1 MKKLFLLLMALMLL
15 CMPVLAEDATS
26 SATLAVD
33 DFPRLPKGDSRIL
46 VVFFSP
52 EKTVCSAAI
61 AAANAL
67 GSEIFEIRP
76 AEPYTAEDLNYHD
89 RQSRTSIE
97 MNDPASRPEIEELP
111 VLDRFDTILLG
122 YPIWWGQAPRILCTF
137 VESVDLSGKTVIPFC
152 TSGSSGAGSSAVNL
166 QKLGSETA
174 VWLEAKRFN
183 NGSTKE
189 DVYAWVESLNLQ

>member
-67 GSEIFEIRP
+67 GSEIFEIKP

-89 RQSRTSIE
+89 RTSRTSVE
-97 MNDPASRPEIEELP
+97 MNDPAARPEIEELP

-189 DVYAWVESLNLQ
+189 DVYAWAESLNLQ

>member
-97 MNDPASRPEIEELP
+97 MNDPATRPEIEELP

>member
-1 MKKLFLLLMALMLL
+1 MKKLFLLLLALMLL
-15 CMPVLAEDATS
+15 CMPALAEDATS
-26 SATLAVD
+26 SATLSVD

-174 VWLEAKRFN
+174 VWLDAKRFN

>member
-67 GSEIFEIRP
+67 GSEIFELQP

-97 MNDPASRPEIEELP
+97 MNDPAARPEIEELP

-174 VWLEAKRFN
+174 VWLDAKRFN

>member
-67 GSEIFEIRP
+67 GSEIFEIKP

-174 VWLEAKRFN
+174 VWLDAKRFN

-189 DVYAWVESLNLQ
+189 DVYAWAESLNLQ

>member
-15 CMPVLAEDATS
+15 CMPVLAEDAIS

-67 GSEIFEIRP
+67 GSEIFEIKP

>member
-67 GSEIFEIRP
+67 GSEIFEIKP
-76 AEPYTAEDLNYHD
+76 AEPYIAEDLNYHD

-152 TSGSSGAGSSAVNL
+152 TSGSSGAGSSAANL

-174 VWLEAKRFN
+174 VWLDAKRFN

>member
-15 CMPVLAEDATS
+15 CMPVFAEDATS

-67 GSEIFEIRP
+67 GSEIFEIKP

>member
-67 GSEIFEIRP
+67 GSEIFEIQP

-97 MNDPASRPEIEELP
+97 MNDPAARPEIEELP

-174 VWLEAKRFN
+174 VWLDAKRFN

>member
-67 GSEIFEIRP
+67 GSEIFELQP

-174 VWLEAKRFN
+174 VWLDAKRFN

>member
-67 GSEIFEIRP
+67 GSEIFEIKP

-97 MNDPASRPEIEELP
+97 MNDPAARPEIEELP

-174 VWLEAKRFN
+174 VWLDAKRFN

-189 DVYAWVESLNLQ
+189 DVYAWAESLNLQ

>member
-1 MKKLFLLLMALMLL
+1 M
-15 CMPVLAEDATS
+15 S
-26 SATLAVD
+26 IS
-33 DFPRLPKGDSRIL
+33 
-46 VVFFSP
+46 SP

-67 GSEIFEIRP
+67 GSEIFEIQP

-122 YPIWWGQAPRILCTF
+122 YPIWWGQAPRILSTF
-137 VESVDLSGKTVIPFC
+137 VESMDLSGKTVIPFC

-174 VWLEAKRFN
+174 VWLEAKRFS

>member
-46 VVFFSP
+46 VIFFSP

-97 MNDPASRPEIEELP
+97 MNDPAARPEIEELP

>member
-67 GSEIFEIRP
+67 GSEIFEIKP

-97 MNDPASRPEIEELP
+97 MNDPAARPEIEELP

-137 VESVDLSGKTVIPFC
+137 VESMDLSGKTVIPFC

-189 DVYAWVESLNLQ
+189 DVYAWAESLNLQ

>member
-67 GSEIFEIRP
+67 GSEIFELQP

-137 VESVDLSGKTVIPFC
+137 VESVDLSGKTVTPFC
-152 TSGSSGAGSSAVNL
+152 TSGSSSAGSSAVNL

>member
-15 CMPVLAEDATS
+15 CTPALAEDATS

-67 GSEIFEIRP
+67 GSEIFEIKP

>member
-67 GSEIFEIRP
+67 GSEIFEIKP

-174 VWLEAKRFN
+174 TWLEAKRFN

>member
-76 AEPYTAEDLNYHD
+76 AEPYTAEDLNYRD

-174 VWLEAKRFN
+174 VWLEAKRFS

>member
-1 MKKLFLLLMALMLL
+1 MKKLLLLFLSLMLL

-174 VWLEAKRFN
+174 TWLEAKRFN

>member
-52 EKTVCSAAI
+52 EKTVYSAAI

-174 VWLEAKRFN
+174 VWLDAKRFN

>member
-33 DFPRLPKGDSRIL
+33 DFPRLPKGDSRIM

-67 GSEIFEIRP
+67 GSEIFEIQP

>member
-67 GSEIFEIRP
+67 GSEIFEIKP

-174 VWLEAKRFN
+174 VWLDAKRFN

>member
-52 EKTVCSAAI
+52 EKTVTTAAI

-67 GSEIFEIRP
+67 GSEIFEIKP

>member
-76 AEPYTAEDLNYHD
+76 AEPYTAEDLNYRD

-189 DVYAWVESLNLQ
+189 DVYAWAESLNLQ

>member
-33 DFPRLPKGDSRIL
+33 DFPRLPKEDSRIL

-67 GSEIFEIRP
+67 GSEIFEIKP

-174 VWLEAKRFN
+174 VWLDAKRFN

>member
-67 GSEIFEIRP
+67 GSEIFELQP

>member
-122 YPIWWGQAPRILCTF
+122 YPIWWGQAPRILSTF

>member
-76 AEPYTAEDLNYHD
+76 AEPYTAEDLNYRD

>member
-15 CMPVLAEDATS
+15 CMPVLAEDTTS

-174 VWLEAKRFN
+174 VWLDAKRFN

>member
-33 DFPRLPKGDSRIL
+33 DFPRLPKGDSHIL

-52 EKTVCSAAI
+52 EKTVTAAAI

-67 GSEIFEIRP
+67 GSEIFEIKP

-174 VWLEAKRFN
+174 TWLEAKRFN

>member
-26 SATLAVD
+26 SATLSVD
-33 DFPRLPKGDSRIL
+33 DFPRLPKEDSRIL

-166 QKLGSETA
+166 QKLGSEDA
-174 VWLEAKRFN
+174 VWLDAKRFN

>member
-1 MKKLFLLLMALMLL
+1 MKKLFLLLLALMLL
-15 CMPVLAEDATS
+15 CMPALAEDATS
-26 SATLAVD
+26 SATLSVD
-33 DFPRLPKGDSRIL
+33 DFPRLPKEDSRIL

-67 GSEIFEIRP
+67 GSEIFEIKP

-97 MNDPASRPEIEELP
+97 MNDPAARPEIEELP

>member
-1 MKKLFLLLMALMLL
+1 MKKLVLLLMALMLL

-67 GSEIFEIRP
+67 GSEIFELQP

-174 VWLEAKRFN
+174 VWLDAKRFN

>member
-67 GSEIFEIRP
+67 GSEIFEIQP

>member
-33 DFPRLPKGDSRIL
+33 DFPRLPNGDSRIL

-67 GSEIFEIRP
+67 GSEIFEIKP

-189 DVYAWVESLNLQ
+189 DVYAWAESLNLQ

>member
-26 SATLAVD
+26 SATLSVD
-33 DFPRLPKGDSRIL
+33 DFPRLPKEDSRIL

-174 VWLEAKRFN
+174 VWLDAKRFN

>member
-67 GSEIFEIRP
+67 GSEIFEIKP
-76 AEPYTAEDLNYHD
+76 AEPYTEENLNYHD

-166 QKLGSETA
+166 KKLGSETA

-189 DVYAWVESLNLQ
+189 DVYAWVERLNLQ

>member
-15 CMPVLAEDATS
+15 CMPVFAEDATS

-89 RQSRTSIE
+89 RQSRTSVE

>member
-15 CMPVLAEDATS
+15 CMPTLAEDATS

-67 GSEIFEIRP
+67 GSEIFEIKP

-89 RQSRTSIE
+89 RQSRTSVE
-97 MNDPASRPEIEELP
+97 MNDPAARPEIEELP

-174 VWLEAKRFN
+174 TWLDAKRFN